1 MIINNYL
8 LINNDLDVITSH
20 RPPTV
25 IIEDQFKCLNNTNF
39 SRTFRNTQLLR
50 KLNTKQNYMNMM
62 SQTKLKPLT
71 KSQSL
76 ICLSLKTPIYEAKEK
91 KIEQANLRMG
101 KRMKRQAACQTDCFD
116 NKNNNIFLR
125 KTLSFQ
131 QFRKIVFS
139 ETLQKSKIDV
149 YKVDEQTKQK

>member
-8 LINNDLDVITSH
+8 LLNHDLDVITSH

-25 IIEDQFKCLNNTNF
+25 AVEEPSKPFSNTNF

-50 KLNTKQNYMNMM
+50 KLDTKQNYMNMM
-62 SQTKLKPLT
+62 SLKKLKPLT

-91 KIEQANLRMG
+91 KMELANLRMG
-101 KRMKRQAACQTDCFD
+101 KRMKRQAACQTDCFE
-116 NKNNNIFLR
+116 NNIFLR
-125 KTLSFQ
+125 KTLSSNFQ
-131 QFRKIVFS
+131 QSRKTVFS
-139 ETLQKSKIDV
+139 ETFYKSKIDFQ
-149 YKVDEQTKQK
+149 KVDEQTRQK